1 MAFMKRIFLFLA
13 LNFLVVISLSLVLNL
28 LGVRGYITA
37 QGIDYNSLMIFC
49 LVWGMGG
56 AFISL
61 SLSRVM
67 AKWMMGVQ
75 VIDPNTRDENLQA
88 VLQTVY
94 SLARGAH
101 LSSMPEV
108 GIYDSPELNAFAT
121 GPTKKRS
128 LVAVSTG
135 LLNRMNQEQIEGV
148 LGHEITHIANGD
160 MVTMTLLQGVV
171 NAFVM
176 FLSRVLAFA
185 IAQALRGDRD
195 DRDRGMS
202 YGMQFLVQM
211 VLEIIFMILGSMVVA
226 TYSRWREFRADQGGA
241 RLAGRENMISALEVL
256 QRTYDTVD
264 AGSQPAVQALKIS
277 SKPRGALRFFSTHPP
292 LEVRIARLQS
302 MASA

>member
-1 MAFMKRIFLFLA
+1 MAG
-13 LNFLVVISLSLVLNL
+13 SL
-28 LGVRGYITA
+28 
-37 QGIDYNSLMIFC
+37 
-49 LVWGMGG
+49 
-56 AFISL
+56 ISL
-61 SLSRVM
+61 SLSRIM

-75 VIDPNTRDENLQA
+75 VIDPNTRDENLQS

-94 SLARGAH
+94 TLAKGAH
-101 LSSMPEV
+101 LSTMPEV

-121 GPTKKRS
+121 GPSKKRA

-160 MVTMTLLQGVV
+160 MVTMTLIQGVV

-202 YGMQFLVQM
+202 YGMQFAVQM
-211 VLEIIFMILGSMVVA
+211 VLEIVFMILGSMVVA
-226 TYSRWREFRADQGGA
+226 AFSRWREFRADQGGA
-241 RLAGRENMISALEVL
+241 RLAGRENMISALEAL
-256 QRTYDTVD
+256 QRTYDSVD
-264 AGSQPAVQALKIS
+264 TGAQPAVQALKIS
-277 SKPRGALRFFSTHPP
+277 SRPRGALRFFSTHPP
-292 LEVRIARLQS
+292 LDVRIARLQA
-302 MASA
+302 MTSA